1 MRPLHAPAPPLSLS
15 RRPPSL
21 TLEVEL
27 LDGVRGGLFL
37 ALVVG
42 QGGLLEHHPVLAVPL
57 QSQFPGPKGVA
68 GGSGQ
73 ATPLPTILSPHWACL
88 QQGCQG
94 RPPVWTPWHRQ
105 QKRSAAQGQRDSR
118 PWKELASR
126 FPSETPLS
134 VPLGS
139 CGPGLCARG
148 SHRWPPRLQH
158 HWGASTLPQVPYPL
172 AAHGLLQAE
181 ATDMGW
187 PRDTDSLLP
196 FVSLLEWDCPQT
208 GKGQQ
213 MLSREEVWLPEGR
226 QPCEFHPRAE
236 RSTQVQ

>member
-1 MRPLHAPAPPLSLS
+1 MPATPEAVPGQPRSRAEAAARPADAWQRQGGQGTRGRREPARAAAGAPAAGARADKP
-15 RRPPSL
+15 
-21 TLEVEL
+21 
-27 LDGVRGGLFL
+27 GLHRERE
-37 ALVVG
+37 AR
-42 QGGLLEHHPVLAVPL
+42 EPR
-57 QSQFPGPKGVA
+57 
-68 GGSGQ
+68 
-73 ATPLPTILSPHWACL
+73 CL